1 MKRALVFLAI
11 TFGITYAYDF
21 LVVYP
26 IAQGTAPYAS
36 EFLSPDL
43 AYMVSVALTML
54 FPALGV
60 VLTRLVT
67 REGFQ
72 MCAWCTVLAIFL
84 SYVTIRTGSTFAA
97 AIGHGAANGTT
108 NGVTLFSLSGGNP
121 FVGPLCTG
129 IVGGLPLLAV
139 AAARGARAPPM
150 AQRVLPRWRILGA
163 RRNQG
168 KGERAMMGLLCVGAG
183 GALGAMGRYGLG
195 LIPLGSEL
203 PLMTLLINFLGSV
216 AIGAIVETSELAAGA
231 LSREAVLFLKV
242 GLCGGFTT
250 FSTFSLETLEL
261 IEGGQ
266 YAIAGAYA
274 LVSVVLCVAGV
285 LVGKVLARALMP
297 TG

>member
-1 MKRALVFLAI
+1 
-11 TFGITYAYDF
+11 
-21 LVVYP
+21 
-26 IAQGTAPYAS
+26 
-36 EFLSPDL
+36 
-43 AYMVSVALTML
+43 
-54 FPALGV
+54 
-60 VLTRLVT
+60 
-67 REGFQ
+67 
-72 MCAWCTVLAIFL
+72 
-84 SYVTIRTGSTFAA
+84 
-97 AIGHGAANGTT
+97 
-108 NGVTLFSLSGGNP
+108 
-121 FVGPLCTG
+121 
-129 IVGGLPLLAV
+129 
-139 AAARGARAPPM
+139 
-150 AQRVLPRWRILGA
+150 
-163 RRNQG
+163 
-168 KGERAMMGLLCVGAG
+168 MMGLLCVGAG

-297 TG
+297 TGSTPEEPRRGPWLRLLKNSKGSKTGKGAFASTIPACK

>member
-1 MKRALVFLAI
+1 M
-11 TFGITYAYDF
+11 T
-21 LVVYP
+21 
-26 IAQGTAPYAS
+26 
-36 EFLSPDL
+36 E
-43 AYMVSVALTML
+43 
-54 FPALGV
+54 
-60 VLTRLVT
+60 
-67 REGFQ
+67 
-72 MCAWCTVLAIFL
+72 
-84 SYVTIRTGSTFAA
+84 
-97 AIGHGAANGTT
+97 
-108 NGVTLFSLSGGNP
+108 
-121 FVGPLCTG
+121 
-129 IVGGLPLLAV
+129 
-139 AAARGARAPPM
+139 
-150 AQRVLPRWRILGA
+150 
-163 RRNQG
+163 
-168 KGERAMMGLLCVGAG
+168 LLCVGAG

-250 FSTFSLETLEL
+250 FSLETLGL

>member
-1 MKRALVFLAI
+1 
-11 TFGITYAYDF
+11 
-21 LVVYP
+21 
-26 IAQGTAPYAS
+26 
-36 EFLSPDL
+36 
-43 AYMVSVALTML
+43 
-54 FPALGV
+54 
-60 VLTRLVT
+60 
-67 REGFQ
+67 
-72 MCAWCTVLAIFL
+72 
-84 SYVTIRTGSTFAA
+84 
-97 AIGHGAANGTT
+97 
-108 NGVTLFSLSGGNP
+108 
-121 FVGPLCTG
+121 
-129 IVGGLPLLAV
+129 
-139 AAARGARAPPM
+139 
-150 AQRVLPRWRILGA
+150 
-163 RRNQG
+163 
-168 KGERAMMGLLCVGAG
+168 MMGLLCVGAG

-216 AIGAIVETSELAAGA
+216 AIGAAGA